1 MEHPVSESSAPVVE
15 APRPYTCCRM
25 GGWTGTGTALSVTA
39 CFIDT
44 SRGAS
49 EEIQMPSTAR
59 LDQMNNNDI
68 MIISVYDT
76 Q

>member
-49 EEIQMPSTAR
+49 EEIQMPSAAP
-59 LDQMNNNDI
+59 LDQMNNIDI